1 MIPIKRIL
9 VMTVFVMDTAILAF
23 MAQTNNYKNEVKE
36 VMSSYTMDNTEESVR
51 DGLSEVPVNDG
62 STEVKKKVTISS
74 NEIAMNGKY
83 DVVVPDGIE
92 ENEMDIEGELDK
104 INTSEEVKELVINE
118 IRSLQNGDK
127 ATVQKWYGVSD
138 VFTPEYIGMTSSRV
152 IVNFNDNLVDSRYI
166 SLHICSVQNDEV
178 EKAMRELADNEEDAE
193 EVSNEIGK
201 RILDGEF
208 NRCYEV
214 VVSTDEN
221 GIVPTEELKVIMSGG
236 KYNTVEVESVKC
248 SIKHNEEELNYE

>member
-1 MIPIKRIL
+1 MVKIKRIL
-9 VMTVFVMDTAILAF
+9 ILAIVVIDIAIIAF
-23 MAQTNNYKNEVKE
+23 SIQTNSYKNEVKK
-36 VMSSYTMDNTEESVR
+36 VMSNYNIESTKENDV
-51 DGLSEVPVNDG
+51 DGLSETNVTDKA
-62 STEVKKKVTISS
+62 EVKKKVTISS

-83 DVVVPDGIE
+83 DVIVPDGVK

-138 VFTPEYIGMTSSRV
+138 IFTPEYIGMTSSRV

-166 SLHICSVQNDEV
+166 SLHICSVQNNEV
-178 EKAMRELADNEEDAE
+178 ETAMRELADKGEDVEA
-193 EVSNEIGK
+193 VSNEIGE
-201 RILDGEF
+201 RILEGEF

-214 VVSTDEN
+214 AISTDEN

-236 KYNTVEVESVKC
+236 KYNTVDVESVEC

>member
-1 MIPIKRIL
+1 MIPVKRIL
-9 VMTVFVMDTAILAF
+9 IMTILVIGTAIIAF
-23 MAQTNNYKNEVKE
+23 MAQTNSYKNEVKE
-36 VMSSYTMDNTEESVR
+36 VMNSYTIGNTEESNKES
-51 DGLSEVPVNDG
+51 LIETPVKNE
-62 STEVKKKVTISS
+62 TEVKKKVTISS
-74 NEIAMNGKY
+74 NEIAVNGKY

-92 ENEMDIEGELDK
+92 ESEMDIEGELDK

-178 EKAMRELADNEEDAE
+178 EKAMRELADKEEDAE
-193 EVSNEIGK
+193 AVSNEIGK

-208 NRCYEV
+208 NRCYEI

>member
-1 MIPIKRIL
+1 ML
-9 VMTVFVMDTAILAF
+9 AIGVINVAIIAF
-23 MAQTNNYKNEVKE
+23 SVQTNSYK
-36 VMSSYTMDNTEESVR
+36 S
-51 DGLSEVPVNDG
+51 
-62 STEVKKKVTISS
+62 EVKKVMSNYSIESTKENGRGSLSGANVQDKPEVKNKVTISS

-83 DVVVPDGIE
+83 DVVVPDGVK

-138 VFTPEYIGMTSSRV
+138 IFTPEYIGMTSSRV

-166 SLHICSVQNDEV
+166 SLHICSVQNSEV
-178 EKAMRELADNEEDAE
+178 ETAMRELADNGEDAE
-193 EVSNEIGK
+193 AVSNEIGK

-214 VVSTDEN
+214 AVSTDEN

-236 KYNTVEVESVKC
+236 KYNTVDVESVEC

>member
-1 MIPIKRIL
+1 MIKIKRIL
-9 VMTVFVMDTAILAF
+9 MLAIGVINVAIIAF
-23 MAQTNNYKNEVKE
+23 SVQTNSYK
-36 VMSSYTMDNTEESVR
+36 S
-51 DGLSEVPVNDG
+51 
-62 STEVKKKVTISS
+62 EVKKVMSNYSIESTKENGRGSLSGANVQDKPEVKNKVTISS

-83 DVVVPDGIE
+83 DVVVPDGVK

-138 VFTPEYIGMTSSRV
+138 IFTPEYIGMTSSRV

-166 SLHICSVQNDEV
+166 SLHICSVQNSEV
-178 EKAMRELADNEEDAE
+178 ETAMRELADNGEDAE
-193 EVSNEIGK
+193 AVSNEIGK

-214 VVSTDEN
+214 AVSTDEN

-236 KYNTVEVESVKC
+236 KYNTVDVESVEC

>member
-1 MIPIKRIL
+1 MINIKRIL
-9 VMTVFVMDTAILAF
+9 ILAIGVIDVAIIAF
-23 MAQTNNYKNEVKE
+23 SIQTNSYKNEVKK
-36 VMSSYTMDNTEESVR
+36 VMSNYSIESTKEN
-51 DGLSEVPVNDG
+51 DGDSLSETNVQDKA
-62 STEVKKKVTISS
+62 EVKKKVTISS

-83 DVVVPDGIE
+83 DVVVPDGVK

-138 VFTPEYIGMTSSRV
+138 IFTPEYIGMTSSRV

-166 SLHICSVQNDEV
+166 SLHICSVQNNEV
-178 EKAMRELADNEEDAE
+178 EKAMRELADKEEDAE
-193 EVSNEIGK
+193 AISNEIGK
-201 RILDGEF
+201 RILEGEF

-214 VVSTDEN
+214 AISTDEN

-236 KYNTVEVESVKC
+236 KYNTVDVNSVEC
-248 SIKHNEEELNYE
+248 SIKHNEEELKYE

>member
-1 MIPIKRIL
+1 MIPVKRIL
-9 VMTVFVMDTAILAF
+9 VMAILVIGTAVIAF
-23 MAQTNNYKNEVKE
+23 SAQTNSYKSEVE
-36 VMSSYTMDNTEESVR
+36 DIMSSYTMESANEYNGEDLTEANVTDE
-51 DGLSEVPVNDG
+51 
-62 STEVKKKVTISS
+62 STEVKKKITISS

-83 DVVVPDGIE
+83 DVVVPDGVE
-92 ENEMDIEGELDK
+92 ENELDIEGELDK

-178 EKAMRELADNEEDAE
+178 EKAMIELADKEEDAE
-193 EVSNEIGK
+193 AVSNEIGK

-214 VVSTDEN
+214 AVSTDEN

-236 KYNTVEVESVKC
+236 KYNTVEVESVEC
-248 SIKHNEEELNYE
+248 SIKHNEEELKYE